1 MKIDKKYLPSKTFSI
16 VILITIIFFTVISA
30 SLYRKENSSIYKNPF
45 AIEKSSLSKW
55 TKIKADS
62 DSDGLEDWKEI
73 LYGTDT
79 RNKDTDSDGTDD
91 GEEIQ
96 AGRNPK
102 IKNTAEYG
110 QNPNDFMDK
119 VVVEEYQSHV
129 RENLYIPYTSI
140 IKDKIKLGVSE
151 DLINNKNIIE
161 VFAQNTLENIPG
173 INYEGTTEVADL
185 TIVDPTEETIK
196 DYLRFYAL
204 ETKNIALFLE
214 KDIDI
219 ITTSKIN
226 EVDGNKLIDLLSFTK
241 ENFKKAHLPG
251 NSDWGL
257 TYHLK
262 IINKLEEMYSEI
274 KDIQKTFGGKD
285 DIMYYATLDSYYSSR
300 DELISTLQILDNI
313 FGLTR

>member
-1 MKIDKKYLPSKTFSI
+1 MKIDKKYLPSKFFSI

-30 SLYRKENSSIYKNPF
+30 SLYKKENSSTYKNSF

-79 RNKDTDSDGTDD
+79 RNKDTDTDGTDD
-91 GEEIQ
+91 GEEIRV
-96 AGRNPK
+96 GRDPK
-102 IKNTAEYG
+102 VKNTAEYG

-119 VVVEEYQSHV
+119 VVVEEYQSHI
-129 RENLYIPYTSI
+129 RENLYTPYTSI
-140 IKDKIKLGVSE
+140 INDKINTEANKDLLNNNNILEVFTKNTLKNIPEISYKE
-151 DLINNKNIIE
+151 TTKKSDLI
-161 VFAQNTLENIPG
+161 
-173 INYEGTTEVADL
+173 
-185 TIVDPTEETIK
+185 IVEPTEETIK

-226 EVDGNKLIDLLSFTK
+226 EVDCNKLLNLLSFTK
-241 ENFKKAHLPG
+241 ENFKKAHLPDK
-251 NSDWGL
+251 SDWGL
-257 TYHLK
+257 AYHLS

-274 KDIQKTFGGKD
+274 KDLQKTFGGKD

-300 DELISTLQILDNI
+300 SGLISTLQILDNI

>member
-1 MKIDKKYLPSKTFSI
+1 MKIDKKYLPSKKFSV
-16 VILITIIFFTVISA
+16 VILITIFFFTIISA
-30 SLYRKENSSIYKNPF
+30 NLYKKENSSTYKNPF
-45 AIEKSSLSKW
+45 AIEKKSLSKL
-55 TKIKADS
+55 TKIKVDS

-73 LYGTDT
+73 LYNTDPK
-79 RNKDTDSDGTDD
+79 NKDSDSDGTDD
-91 GEEIQ
+91 NEEIIL
-96 AGRNPK
+96 GRDPR
-102 IKNTAEYG
+102 IKNTAEFD

-119 VVVEEYQSHV
+119 VVIEEYQSNV
-129 RENLYIPYTSI
+129 RENLYTPYTSI

-151 DLINNKNIIE
+151 DLLDNKNIIE
-161 VFAQNTLENIPG
+161 VFTKNTLKNIPSVSYKG
-173 INYEGTTEVADL
+173 ITETSDL
-185 TIVDPTEETIK
+185 IIVDPTEETIK

-226 EVDGNKLIDLLSFTK
+226 EIDGNKLLNLLSFTK

-274 KDIQKTFGGKD
+274 KDIQETFSNKD